1 MASNDDKCKLIIWHL
16 MMINVIIW
24 HDDKCKLASNDDKCK
39 LIIWH
44 LMMINVN

>member
-1 MASNDDKCKLIIWHL
+1 MASNDDKCQTNYMASNETDKCKLIIWHL
-16 MMINVIIW
+16 MMINV
-24 HDDKCKLASNDDKCK
+24 K

>member
-1 MASNDDKCKLIIWHL
+1 MASNDDKCKLIWHL
-16 MMINVIIW
+16 IIW
-24 HDDKCKLASNDDKCK
+24 ASNDDKCK

>member
-1 MASNDDKCKLIIWHL
+1 MASNDDKCLITSNDDKWIIWH
-16 MMINVIIW
+16 
-24 HDDKCKLASNDDKCK
+24 NDDKCK